1 VFNSFF
7 SQDFRNLKILS
18 YMKITQRQLRQ
29 LIREEVE
36 RAYLEEGLWD
46 DVKGMFKGKKGK
58 EDEKEKEPAKKG
70 GHPLIKK
77 LDMYIDAYKKMTGT
91 DDVFGQSF
99 VDFAKPTGSFKDLRQ
114 AKGGDK
120 LYSDIKDQITSFLTK
135 RNEMAG
141 AITKNLEAAKE
152 KLQSPEMAK
161 KVSTDYIEGEFNP
174 YAKGPFESRRRRGK
188 MI

>member
-1 VFNSFF
+1 
-7 SQDFRNLKILS
+7 
-18 YMKITQRQLRQ
+18 MKITQRQLRQ

-77 LDMYIDAYKKMTGT
+77 LDMYIDAYHKMIGKGT
-91 DDVFGQSF
+91 DDDVFSETKDF
-99 VDFAKPTGSFKDLRQ
+99 VENSRFQDLKK
-114 AKGGDK
+114 AKGGED
-120 LYSDIKDQITSFLTK
+120 LYNKIKDQIDLFLNHRTK
-135 RNEMAG
+135 AAETAG
-141 AITKNLEAAKE
+141 AIEKNLKDAKE
-152 KLQSPEMAK
+152 KLLDPEFEAS
-161 KVSTDYIEGEFNP
+161 STDFGGVNP
-174 YAKGPFESRRRRGK
+174 YQKLSFESRRRRSK